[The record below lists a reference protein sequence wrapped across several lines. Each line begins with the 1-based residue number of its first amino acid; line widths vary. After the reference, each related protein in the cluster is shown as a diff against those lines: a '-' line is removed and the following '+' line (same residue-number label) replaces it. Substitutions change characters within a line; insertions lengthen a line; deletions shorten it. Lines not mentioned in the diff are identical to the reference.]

1 MVKVGYIQIIRKC
14 NQKCIICSNPS
25 NDREVSFED
34 AKKEIDSLKRSGH
47 TIVILTGGEPT
58 LHPKLPEM
66 IAYAVKNKILPLVI
80 TNGQK
85 ISNIRYLKKLQKA
98 GLQNLNLSIYSN
110 IANIQHK
117 LSKKKDSLHNIKK
130 SLDNILKV
138 GIYANINIVINKYN
152 SNHLSKIVEWII
164 TTYINI
170 NHFVFNN
177 LDSCMNKVSENTE
190 VIPSFNDFELELHR
204 ALKILEINEK
214 TFRVERVPLCYMT
227 DYEYASTETRKIVK
241 NEVRT
246 IFFLDERG
254 EYTNNQ
260 WKHQQS
266 EVCAICF
273 LKKICAG
280 ADTRGGYYKKE
291 ELYPVFIDPQKII
304 EKINKEN

>member
-1 MVKVGYIQIIRKC
+1 MAKSGYIQIIRKC
-14 NQKCIICSNPS
+14 NQKCIACSNPS
-25 NDREVSFED
+25 NEREITLAG
-34 AKKEIDSLKRSGH
+34 AKKEIGALKRSGH
-47 TIVILTGGEPT
+47 IEVILTGGEPT

-66 IAYAVKNKILPLVI
+66 ITYAVKNKIPPRVI

-85 ISNIRYLKKLQKA
+85 ISNINYLKKLQKA

-110 IANIQHK
+110 IAKIQHK
-117 LSKKKDSLHNIKK
+117 LSKKKDSLKNIKK
-130 SLDNILKV
+130 SLDNISKV
-138 GIYANINIVINKYN
+138 GIEANLNILINKYN
-152 SNHLSKIVEWII
+152 SNNLSGLVSWII
-164 TTYINI
+164 KKYPAI

-177 LDSCMNKVSENTE
+177 IDPFMNRVSKNPD
-190 VIPSFNDFELELHR
+190 VVARFNDFELELHL
-204 ALKILEINEK
+204 ALEMLQKNKK

-246 IFFLDERG
+246 IFFLDEKG
-254 EYTNNQ
+254 EHTNNQ

-266 EVCAICF
+266 ESCKVCF
-273 LKKICAG
+273 LQKICAG

-304 EKINKEN
+304 EKVNKKN